1 MNQIYKGLGQYLN
14 LFILYIS
21 ELYTLEKYKFLK
33 TLNKYTDNTHSI
45 LAGSKRGLDKYIVK
59 SFAD

>member
-21 ELYTLEKYKFLK
+21 ELYTLEKCLVIVIELTILVRYNVPEFHDKNLK
-33 TLNKYTDNTHSI
+33 
-45 LAGSKRGLDKYIVK
+45 
-59 SFAD
+59 